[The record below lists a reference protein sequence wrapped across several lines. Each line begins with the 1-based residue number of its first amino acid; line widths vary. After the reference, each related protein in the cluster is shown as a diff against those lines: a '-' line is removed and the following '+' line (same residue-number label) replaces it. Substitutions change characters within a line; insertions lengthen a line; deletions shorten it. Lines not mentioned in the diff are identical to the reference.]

1 MLLDSLERIR
11 AVPRLLEIVHTLVRF
26 GLHDFV
32 HSAGLHRLIDEA
44 SGVVGW
50 KPEPAMLAR
59 PLPERTRLA
68 LEALGPA
75 FVKLGQ
81 VLASRV
87 DLLGPEWIASLDL
100 LHDRAQP
107 VAFAALEAQLV
118 ADLGAPLERR
128 FAAFETRA
136 AAAGSIAQVHRARL
150 ADGRDVAV
158 KIRRPG
164 VGDAIEADLVLL
176 ETLADW
182 WQEEQP
188 LARRFQPVELVRQL
202 RKSLAREVDFA
213 AEARSQERFAES
225 FHDDPDVVVPRV
237 HAEFTRASLL
247 VMDWVDGTP
256 GSDLARLDELGF
268 DRARLAA
275 RGADAVLKMVLVDG
289 LFHAD
294 PHPGNVFFLPGD
306 RVALIDF
313 GMIGWLSAKRR
324 DELLDLLA
332 GAADRDP
339 DAMRDVLLAW
349 AEGRR
354 VSAERFSEDLGRL
367 LHMYEHAT
375 LREVSLGTLLGDI
388 AAIMREN
395 HLVLPADL
403 ALLFKALITLEGL
416 GTRLVPHFRLVEHV
430 TPFVRRLLIER
441 WQPRSV
447 AGRLSGSAREWGRA
461 VRAAPRLLESLARR
475 FTDEG
480 VALRFEVR
488 EIEGFGRQLER
499 SLDRATIGV
508 VTAALIVGSSVLVA
522 ASAAHDSFAMRFFGA
537 LGIAI
542 AFLNSLW
549 LLASIRRSRRP
560 GS

>member
-1 MLLDSLERIR
+1 MLLDSLERVR
-11 AVPRLLEIVHTLVRF
+11 ALPRLLEIVRTLVRF

-50 KPEPAMLAR
+50 KPDPAMLAR
-59 PLPERTRLA
+59 PLPERLRLA
-68 LEALGPA
+68 LERLGPA

-87 DLLGPEWIASLDL
+87 DLLGPEWIASLDR
-100 LHDRAQP
+100 LHDRAGP
-107 VAFAALEAQLV
+107 VPFSALEAQIV
-118 ADLGAPLERR
+118 ADLGAPVALR
-128 FAAFETRA
+128 FAEFGMEA
-136 AAAGSIAQVHRARL
+136 AAAGSVAQVHRARL
-150 ADGRDVAV
+150 ADGTEVAV

-164 VGDAIEADLVLL
+164 VHDAIEADLVLL

-188 LARRFQPVELVRQL
+188 LARRFQPVEIVRQL

-213 AEARSQERFAES
+213 AEARAQARFAES
-225 FHDDPDVVVPRV
+225 FRGDPGVVVPRV
-237 HAEFTRASLL
+237 HPEFTRASLL

-256 GSDLARLDELGF
+256 GTDLARLDELGF
-268 DRARLAA
+268 DRAVLAA

-324 DELLDLLA
+324 DELIDLLA
-332 GAADRDP
+332 GVAERDA
-339 DAMRDVLLAW
+339 DAMRNVLLAW
-349 AEGRR
+349 ADGRR

-375 LREVSLGTLLGDI
+375 LREVSLAALLADI
-388 AAIMREN
+388 ATVMREN

-416 GTRLVPHFRLVEHV
+416 GTRLVPHFRLVDHV
-430 TPFVRRLLIER
+430 TPFVRNLLEQR
-441 WQPRSV
+441 WKPRSV
-447 AGRLSGSAREWGRA
+447 AGRFSGSAREWGRA
-461 VRAAPRLLESLARR
+461 ARAAPRLLESLARR
-475 FTDEG
+475 FSDDG

-488 EIEGFGRQLER
+488 EVEVFGRHLER
-499 SLDRATIGV
+499 SVDRATIGV
-508 VTAALIVGSSVLVA
+508 VTAALIVGSSILVA

-537 LGIAI
+537 TGIAI
-542 AFLNSLW
+542 AFVNSLW